1 MAAATVLLGIFMF
14 CMGPAMCIPLPH
26 PTTPGLPKVK
36 DPLEYFLLEELS
48 ANLLIGNAAVDAR
61 LSDIYN
67 ASIMPQLTYSFVPDV
82 DERQYL
88 FDIDRNNAIIKT
100 TQKIDRDRLCPGSQA
115 CYVLLHV
122 QVHPISLNKII
133 RILVE
138 ILDVNDHNPEFS
150 KSQMDL
156 SILESAPRGSSFI
169 LPPASDSDS
178 GKNGIEGYELVGTTD
193 KFELQV
199 TEPEDTPVELRLVLK
214 EELDREATE
223 FYQLKVVAHD
233 GGSPSKSGS
242 IEINI
247 TIEDINDNEPKFTN
261 TTYEAFIDENIPV
274 GSSVYQV
281 KALDKDRGENARIK
295 YGFAEET
302 QEAYGDVFGI
312 FETSGQIYLKDELD
326 FEYGSTYLLVVTASD
341 QGGPESQPG
350 HATVIV
356 RVKDDNDNPPKITLN
371 TLTNSG
377 IAHVSEGSAPGV
389 VVAHFTVA
397 DQDGGENGK
406 IECTLTHERFALE
419 PMHQSQYRIVTTR
432 ILDREIKPFYGLTV
446 VCRDLGSTPNVAM
459 QEVNVQ
465 VVDINDE
472 SPEFEHRVYNTHMKE
487 LNQINDPLIQIHAID
502 RDDGEN
508 GEIRYS
514 LQSDSRNM
522 FEIDA
527 DTGLITVNTV
537 FTQDSPR
544 QLTFHAIAN
553 DLGSPSRSATTT
565 VVVTILD
572 EDDEIPLF
580 TQRTYE
586 FGIFENK
593 RAGSE
598 VGSVHVSGQ
607 QTGDGHYQFYFPIEN
622 TEDAQFFR
630 IDSTSGKIYTKI
642 TLDRERQ
649 SVYYMKVLANSSGF
663 PAETGSVS
671 VTIYVADQNDNP
683 PIISFPT
690 ARNHTIQV
698 SGSLPKG
705 YDVIPVKASDSDIGG
720 NGKLTYY
727 IVSGNKDETF
737 EIQPA
742 TGIIS
747 TTKDLSKVTQANFRL
762 RLLVQDNGYPQLNAE
777 AKLDIVING
786 TLDHKVVA
794 SREEVISSEHA
805 TIVISVTASVLVF
818 IFVALFLVMIF
829 LVYRRSKG
837 SASKKKNHSNNS
849 SENCNYSTVTS
860 TRTLS
865 SCFDAG
871 GGEDGKEAIERERN
885 REVAEG
891 QEAERVN
898 QLTANTTHQQPAPL
912 RNTDVVVKLDN
923 QINDLQAAK
932 VHNTHYPGM
941 HSNSVKVNT
950 LILPSIIITNYTC
963 SYILFISNLTQ

>member
-1 MAAATVLLGIFMF
+1 MAAAKVMLGFVLF
-14 CMGPAMCIPLPH
+14 CIGPVTCIPLPN
-26 PTTPGLPKVK
+26 PTSPGLPKVK

-61 LSDIYN
+61 LSDLYN
-67 ASIMPQLTYSFVPDV
+67 ASIIPQLTYSFVPEV
-82 DERQYL
+82 DERQHL
-88 FDIDRNNAIIKT
+88 FDIDRRTAIIKT
-100 TQKIDRDRLCPGSQA
+100 TQQIDRDRLCPGSQA

-122 QVHPISLNKII
+122 QVHPVSLNKVI

-138 ILDVNDHNPEFS
+138 ILDVNDHNPKFPE
-150 KSQMDL
+150 SQMDL
-156 SILESAPRGSSFI
+156 SIVENAPRGSSFI
-169 LPPASDSDS
+169 LPPATDSDS

-199 TEPEDTPVELRLVLK
+199 IEQDGTPVELKLVLK

-233 GGSPSKSGS
+233 GGNPSRTGS

-274 GSSVYQV
+274 GSNVYQV
-281 KALDKDRGENARIK
+281 RAVDGDHGENARIK
-295 YGFAEET
+295 YGFAAET
-302 QEAYGDVFGI
+302 EEAYGDIFGI
-312 FETSGQIYLKDELD
+312 FETSGQIYLKNELD

-341 QGGPESQPG
+341 RGGPESQPG

-371 TLTNSG
+371 TLTNSE

-389 VVAHFTVA
+389 VVAQVTVA

-406 IECTLTHERFALE
+406 IECTLTHEKFALE
-419 PMHQSQYRIVTTR
+419 LIHQSQFRIVTTR
-432 ILDREIKPFYGLTV
+432 ILDREIKPFYDLTV

-472 SPEFEHRVYNTHMKE
+472 SPEFEHKVYNTHIKE
-487 LNQINDPLIQIHAID
+487 LNQIDDILIQIHAID

-508 GEIRYS
+508 GEVRYT

-522 FEIDA
+522 FEIDSVS
-527 DTGLITVNTV
+527 GLITVNTV
-537 FTQDSPR
+537 FTHDSPR

-553 DLGSPSRSATTT
+553 DLGSPSRSATATISVT
-565 VVVTILD
+565 VLD

-593 RAGSE
+593 PAGSE
-598 VGSVHVSGQ
+598 VGSVLVSGQ
-607 QTGDGHYQFYFPIEN
+607 QADGHYQFYFPIEN

-649 SVYYMKVLANSSGF
+649 SVHYMKVLTNSKGF

-690 ARNHTIQV
+690 ARNHSIQV

-705 YDVIPVKASDSDIGG
+705 YDVISVKASDSDIGG

-727 IVSGNKDETF
+727 IVSGNKDDTF
-737 EIQPA
+737 DIQPA
-742 TGIIS
+742 TGMIS
-747 TTKDLSKVTQANFRL
+747 TAKDLSKVTQANFRL
-762 RLLVQDNGYPQLNAE
+762 RLLIQDNGYPQLNAE
-777 AKLDIVING
+777 AKLDIFING
-786 TLDHKVVA
+786 TLIHKAIA
-794 SREEVISSEHA
+794 SREEVISSKHA
-805 TIVISVTASVLVF
+805 TVVVSVTASVLVF

-829 LVYRRSKG
+829 LVYRRTKG
-837 SASKKKNHSNNS
+837 SESKKRNNS
-849 SENCNYSTVTS
+849 GETCNYSTVTS

-871 GGEDGKEAIERERN
+871 GGEEGKEGMERERN
-885 REVAEG
+885 RGMAEG
-891 QEAERVN
+891 QEADRIN
-898 QLTANTTHQQPAPL
+898 QLAANTTHQQPAPL
-912 RNTDVVVKLDN
+912 RNSNVVLKLDN
-923 QINDLQAAK
+923 QINELQAAK
-932 VHNTHYPGM
+932 VHNTHYPGI

-963 SYILFISNLTQ
+963 SYVLFISNLTQ